1 MKLDTGAGKLEMYC
15 RADRIAEYVGAS
27 RAEGSGAA
35 VLFGTLLR
43 WKLRCVAY
51 RWLQRG
57 GNNSCVHMP
66 LVESR
71 GKPLS
76 RQ

>member
-1 MKLDTGAGKLEMYC
+1 MYC

-35 VLFGTLLR
+35 VLFGTLLL
-43 WKLRCVAY
+43 WKLKCVAY
-51 RWLQRG
+51 SWLQRG
-57 GNNSCVHMP
+57 GNNSSVHVS